1 MFTAPPESNKLNTAW
16 VVSYEPD
23 DGVDTDGAVKD
34 PRAAHELSSIALNE
48 PAGLYTDSM

>member
-34 PRAAHELSSIALNE
+34 PRADHESALIE
-48 PAGLYTDSM
+48 LDG